1 MKKSVIFFLT
11 FISLT
16 AYAQSTNCACFN
28 GIGSLENDAPKMTL
42 ELSETISLN
51 VCGYEHERYGEDETL
66 ISEFNVFNCETGEA
80 LVTYGALQ
88 NCIVLK
94 VDDRLD
100 IKELRNLPSGKD
112 WEWQSVQI
120 ALQQI
125 YLKENEIFVSKREPV
140 LKEFKIDK
148 TATDQFLKSLKKLKG
163 KGILQNPDEII
174 GRLEFLAINE
184 DKKAIKI
191 LKDFKNYFNY
201 TVDGSVAEQ
210 LNEALANLAWLKN

>member
-1 MKKSVIFFLT
+1 M
-11 FISLT
+11 
-16 AYAQSTNCACFN
+16 
-28 GIGSLENDAPKMTL
+28 ENDAPKMTL
-42 ELSETISLN
+42 ELSETIFLN
-51 VCGYEHERYGEDETL
+51 VCGYEHERYGEDEIL

-94 VDDRLD
+94 VDKRLE

-125 YLKENEIFVSKREPV
+125 YLKEDEVFVSKREPFHKTYKINATA
-140 LKEFKIDK
+140 KE
-148 TATDQFLKSLKKLKG
+148 QFLKSLKKLKG

-174 GRLEFLAINE
+174 GRLEFLAIND

-191 LKDFKNYFNY
+191 LKNFNKYFKY

-210 LNEALANLAWLKN
+210 LNEALETQAWLKN